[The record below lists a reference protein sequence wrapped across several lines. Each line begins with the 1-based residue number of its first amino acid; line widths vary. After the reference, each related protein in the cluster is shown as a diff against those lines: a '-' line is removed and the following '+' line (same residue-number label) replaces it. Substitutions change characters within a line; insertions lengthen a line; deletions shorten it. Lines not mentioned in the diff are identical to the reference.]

1 MSLRSQIIKLL
12 PAPNYQAK
20 LINGWQN
27 TNDIVKAIQIQHI
40 ENLKAANKIKHLFC
54 DKDERTTARNIFDFL
69 KNEIQYK
76 VEPAEKQTTKS
87 LQRFIN
93 DGFGDCKHFSLFAG
107 AILQQC
113 GFKPLYRFA
122 GYRDRQNV
130 QHVYTYLPK
139 SNTVLDAVL
148 PSFDTEKTPTIK
160 KDYNMSLY
168 KLSGVD
174 DEVGKIS
181 FDSIK
186 KNIKKA
192 AAKTSSAVKKAASQI
207 PAAAKKLAQGAKTVS
222 LAVPRGA
229 FRGLVA
235 LNVHGLAT
243 DLKKVTDKKG
253 FDGVKWW
260 YDLGGDRTELIK
272 TINASAGKKRIFGI
286 DEENAAAREI
296 YSGYSGDGVRV
307 GEPVTIAT
315 SLATAAPILIQ
326 VKKFLKE
333 NGIDVTEI
341 AKVTTKAAKDF
352 ENVTG
357 SKLTD
362 VIFKKD
368 AGVQTNKKLL
378 SSDDLTPTTQ
388 ADATKVVT
396 AAVSMA
402 TGVDKQTI
410 TDIKD
415 QVEYAPDAFAP
426 IQAKDVPLD
435 PKNFLPKLTNKTLL
449 IGGAVVL
456 IAFLAYKKK

>member
-69 KNEIQYK
+69 KNEIQYN

-87 LQRFIN
+87 LQRFVN

-113 GFKPLYRFA
+113 KFKPLYRFA

-235 LNVHGLAT
+235 LNVSGLAT

-253 FDGVKWW
+253 MDGVKWW
-260 YDLGGDRTELIK
+260 YDLGGNRSDLIK
-272 TINASAGKKRIFGI
+272 TINASAEKKRIFGI

-296 YSGYSGDGVRV
+296 YQGYSGDGVRV
-307 GEPVTIAT
+307 GEPVTIAA

-368 AGVQTNKKLL
+368 AGVETNKKLL
-378 SSDDLTPTTQ
+378 KSNDLTPTSQ
-388 ADATKVVT
+388 EDATKVVT

-415 QVEYAPDAFAP
+415 QVEYAPDALPNPSNA
-426 IQAKDVPLD
+426 VPLL
-435 PKNFLPKLTNKTLL
+435 PQNFLPKFSNKTLA
-449 IGGAVVL
+449 IGAGVAI
-456 IAFLAYKKK
+456 IAYLAFKKK